1 MRAPEVAEQNADA
14 SAVCAPLAQVNWQQP
29 WLLPYRADA
38 ARVVQYASWQAGAN
52 AVAAERRLR
61 NHRGA
66 AITFVAQ
73 AELPAAT
80 AYETFISR
88 TGRVPSRDN
97 LHDFFNALVWLRC
110 PASKARL
117 NALQAAEIGRR
128 ARQAGSGAAQA
139 SNRGPLRDRA
149 TLFDENAALLL
160 CRDPEIEAAL
170 RAHDWQRALVMRRQA
185 FGTVCEVRLFG
196 HALIEKLVT
205 PYKAITAHMWALP
218 VTPDFFASGEAM
230 QQASIDDLLET
241 TLRAGL
247 LTVPYM
253 TLPVL
258 GVPGWWPLQDA
269 AFYADSEVFRP
280 PRSG

>member
-1 MRAPEVAEQNADA
+1 MADQNADP
-14 SAVCAPLAQVNWQQP
+14 SAVAALLAQVDWQQP
-29 WLLPYRADA
+29 WLVPYRADA
-38 ARVVQYASWQAGAN
+38 ARVMQHLSWQAGVN
-52 AVAAERRLR
+52 ALAVERGLR
-61 NHRGA
+61 NHAGA

-80 AYETFISR
+80 AYETFISQ

-117 NALQAAEIGRR
+117 NALQAMEIDRR
-128 ARQAGSGAAQA
+128 AQQAGSGMARAG
-139 SNRGPLRDRA
+139 NRGPLRDRA

-160 CRDPEIEAAL
+160 CCDPEIEAAL
-170 RAHDWQRALVMRRQA
+170 RGHDWQQALVMRRQA
-185 FGTVCEVRLFG
+185 FGAVCEVHLFG

-218 VTPDFFASGEAM
+218 VTPDFFTLGETM
-230 QQASIDDLLET
+230 RQTRIDRLLET

-280 PRSG
+280 LRLR